1 MNAFAAL
8 ADTNRREIV
17 RLIAHR
23 GELSVSE
30 ICEEFTI
37 TPPAVS
43 QHLKVLREAKVIRM
57 KKQAQKRLYSVDES
71 GLNEVGDWILAI
83 RKQWNRLLNLYRLG
97 WFSSKYGAG
106 VDSYSSQYIAT
117 STICQLRS
125 HSIRRQR
132 PTRQWH
138 DDCHRWWGW
147 LGNDRKQLASDRW
160 RI

>member
-17 RLIAHR
+17 KLIAHR
-23 GELSVSE
+23 GELSASE

-71 GLNEVGDWILAI
+71 GLNEVGDWIIEI
-83 RKQWNRLLNLYRLG
+83 RKQWIDRYDNLDNLLTKLKEG
-97 WFSSKYGAG
+97 DDD
-106 VDSYSSQYIAT
+106 DS
-117 STICQLRS
+117 
-125 HSIRRQR
+125 
-132 PTRQWH
+132 
-138 DDCHRWWGW
+138 
-147 LGNDRKQLASDRW
+147 
-160 RI
+160 